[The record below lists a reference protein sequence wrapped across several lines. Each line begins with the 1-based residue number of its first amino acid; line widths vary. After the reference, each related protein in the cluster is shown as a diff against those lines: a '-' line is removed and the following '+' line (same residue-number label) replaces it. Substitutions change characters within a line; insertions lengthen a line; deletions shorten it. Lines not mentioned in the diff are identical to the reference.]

1 MLYPE
6 LFGEEALRALEQQ
19 RHQQACAQRQ
29 AEALLGP
36 SPAGWAAAETGAA
49 AESGHGESDAVTG
62 RPAAAMQP
70 PRGAADVGCM
80 AVGRVGVDVAG
91 PGWVPVYVGRLQR
104 WCERYGGR
112 GVGLGNPGTIRDD
125 DDDARAETCNLC
137 GQLEADPLGFQWP
150 RRPGVRVDAWRLA
163 APARRQ
169 REATLER
176 LVARVVAGENL
187 LLLCHCR
194 GRGKPVQ
201 AGTLCHGDGIAAE
214 LVRRAAA
221 QVAGAAGQ
229 ARGVAAG
236 AGEPLA
242 SERARTADGAEHVD

>member
-1 MLYPE
+1 M
-6 LFGEEALRALEQQ
+6 
-19 RHQQACAQRQ
+19 
-29 AEALLGP
+29 
-36 SPAGWAAAETGAA
+36 
-49 AESGHGESDAVTG
+49 
-62 RPAAAMQP
+62 
-70 PRGAADVGCM
+70 
-80 AVGRVGVDVAG
+80 
-91 PGWVPVYVGRLQR
+91 
-104 WCERYGGR
+104 
-112 GVGLGNPGTIRDD
+112 GLGNPGAIRDD
-125 DDDARAETCNLC
+125 DDDALAVTCSLC

-150 RRPGVRVDAWRLA
+150 WRPGVQVDAWRLA

-176 LVARVVAGENL
+176 LVTRVVAGENL

-221 QVAGAAGQ
+221 RVAGAAGQ
-229 ARGVAAG
+229 ARSVAAG

-242 SERARTADGAEHVD
+242 VDSRRAKRVYPLSVC